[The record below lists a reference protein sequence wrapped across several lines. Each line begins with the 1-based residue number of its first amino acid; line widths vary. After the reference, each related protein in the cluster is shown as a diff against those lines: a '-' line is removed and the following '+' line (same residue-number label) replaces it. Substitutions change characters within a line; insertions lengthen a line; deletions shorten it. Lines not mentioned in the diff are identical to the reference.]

1 MATALTSLLSGVPVD
16 RYVAMTGELTLR
28 GKVLPIGGVKEK
40 ILAAFR
46 FGLKTVILP
55 KENEKDLA
63 EIPEAVGKE
72 VSFLLVDDLDEVLEK
87 ALVRPIPEL
96 ALGKEQPGERT
107 GDEPVTH

>member
-1 MATALTSLLSGVPVD
+1 M
-16 RYVAMTGELTLR
+16 
-28 GKVLPIGGVKEK
+28 
-40 ILAAFR
+40 
-46 FGLKTVILP
+46 P

-72 VSFLLVDDLDEVLEK
+72 VSFLLVDNLNEVLEK

-96 ALGKEQPGERT
+96 ALDKGESGERT